1 MTSLGTFN
9 CLGLYVVENSEKNL
23 TFNKTAFRKGLFS
36 VDCGRKNP
44 KYNIQRI
51 HTSSDASISVW
62 RNISLTKVTKG
73 IL

>member
-1 MTSLGTFN
+1 MISLGTFN

-36 VDCGRKNP
+36 VHCGQKNP